1 MEELSREW
9 DVNKELEGGSYYLH
23 KETPRKRRSNL
34 TGQPRVR
41 KYFMHLL
48 KHQEHT

>member
-23 KETPRKRRSNL
+23 KETPKKKD
-34 TGQPRVR
+34 QI
-41 KYFMHLL
+41 
-48 KHQEHT
+48 